1 MMLDRYTKIRNHT
14 VKICEPLEIEDHVVQ
29 PSMDVSPPK
38 WHLAHT
44 TWFFEEF
51 ILKPNFP
58 NYQSFHP
65 KYNFLFN
72 SYYESIGDR
81 VMRVDRGNMSR
92 PSVNEILAYRKYVD
106 DKMLEMIPK
115 LPKDL
120 YGLLEIGFQHEQ
132 QHQELLLTD
141 IKYILGHNPLF
152 PPYHSEFKE
161 YTGTVIKSKPTY
173 LRIPEG
179 IYRIGFQG
187 DGFCFDNE
195 KENHNVLIHAFEIVE
210 QLVSNAEYLEFV
222 EAGGYQNAAYWYSD
236 AWAWVKDNGIKNP
249 LYWHQ
254 IDGKW
259 HRYSLA
265 GLEEISPKEPV
276 THISHYEA
284 AAYAEWKHMRLPTEF
299 EWEIAADKLDWG
311 QRWEHTQSA
320 YLAYP
325 GYPKPEGAVGEYN
338 GTFII
343 HQMVLRGASIAT
355 PENHSRKTYR
365 NFFHPQLQWQFNG
378 IRLCKR

>member
-1 MMLDRYTKIRNHT
+1 MLERFKTIRDYTVN
-14 VKICEPLEIEDHVVQ
+14 ICKPLEIEDHIVQ

-51 ILKPNFP
+51 ILKPNFK
-58 NYQSFHP
+58 NYSPFHP
-65 KYNFLFN
+65 KYNYLFN
-72 SYYESIGDR
+72 SYYESMGER

-92 PSVNEILAYRKYVD
+92 PSVGDILKYRKYVD
-106 DKMLEMIPK
+106 QNMIELIPS
-115 LPKDL
+115 LPENL

-152 PPYHSEFKE
+152 PAYKEDFKE
-161 YTGTVIKSKPTY
+161 YNGRLLNAKGSY
-173 LRIPEG
+173 LSFPEG
-179 IYRIGFQG
+179 IYEIGFKG
-187 DGFCFDNE
+187 NGFCFDNE
-195 KENHNVLIHAFEIVE
+195 KEVHKVFLQEFEIAE
-210 QLVSNAEYLEFV
+210 QLISNGEYLEFIK
-222 EAGGYQNAAYWYSD
+222 AGGYQTAAYWYSD
-236 AWAWVKDNGIKNP
+236 AWAWVNQHKITSP

-254 IDGKW
+254 INEQW

-265 GLEEISPKEPV
+265 GLEPLPMNEPV

-284 AAYAEWKHMRLPTEF
+284 AAFAEWKGLRLPTEF
-299 EWEIAADKLDWG
+299 EWEVVADKLDYG

-325 GYPKPEGAVGEYN
+325 GYRKPAGAVGEYN
-338 GTFII
+338 GKFMIN
-343 HQMVLRGASIAT
+343 QMVLRGASIAT

-365 NFFHPQLQWQFNG
+365 NFFHPQLQWQFTG
-378 IRLCKR
+378 IRLCKK